1 MLDRIILS
9 RFRNHRETVVEGTA
23 QFNLL
28 VGENGAG
35 KTNVLEAISLLAP
48 GRGLRRAQLADMPA
62 QGGDGGFAVS
72 AALQAGAGEP
82 VRLGTG
88 IAAERPGRRLV
99 QVNGAQASA
108 VSLAEWL
115 SIGWL
120 TPAMD
125 RLFVEGAG
133 ARRRFLDRMVLALSP
148 GHASH
153 AARLETALR
162 ERNRMLADERAPD
175 PRWLDAIEAQIAE
188 AGARVA
194 GARAD
199 LVASLDTALER
210 LPDAPFARPA
220 LAYRAGGPMT
230 AESLAAALREGRPR
244 DRAAQ
249 RTLAGP
255 HRDELAVTMAG
266 KGQPAAECSTGE
278 QKAMLIAMTLAHSQ
292 LLEGTGAQDEAR
304 RPRLLL
310 LDEVAAHL
318 DPVRREALFDRLRAG
333 SAQVWL
339 TGTETGPFAAITG
352 DAAVWEVSAGT
363 VRRAG

>member
-1 MLDRIILS
+1 MLERIILS
-9 RFRNHRETVVEGTA
+9 RFRNHRETVVESTR

-48 GRGLRRAQLADMPA
+48 GRGLRRAQLADMPG
-62 QGGDGGFAVS
+62 QGFDGGFAVS
-72 AALQAGAGEP
+72 ASLAAPGGEP

-88 IAAERPGRRLV
+88 VSAERTGRRVV
-99 QVNGAQASA
+99 QINGAEAPA
-108 VSLAEWL
+108 VRLAEWL

-133 ARRRFLDRMVLALSP
+133 ARRRFLDRLVLAVRP
-148 GHASH
+148 DHAGH
-153 AARLETALR
+153 AARLENALR
-162 ERNRMLADERAPD
+162 ERNRLLSDERAPD

-188 AGARVA
+188 TGAAVA
-194 GARAD
+194 LARAA
-199 LVASLDTALER
+199 LVEKLQAMLAT
-210 LPDAPFARPA
+210 LPDAPFARPS
-220 LAYRAGGPMT
+220 LVYRAGGPLET
-230 AESLAAALREGRPR
+230 EALAAALREGRPR
-244 DRAAQ
+244 ERAAQ
-249 RTLAGP
+249 RTLTGP
-255 HRDELAVTMAG
+255 HRDELEVAMAG

-278 QKAMLIAMTLAHSQ
+278 QKAMLIAITLAHSQ
-292 LLEGTGAQDEAR
+292 LLEASGEA

-318 DPVRREALFDRLRAG
+318 DPVRREALFERLRGG

-339 TGTETGPFAAITG
+339 TGTEVAPFKAIARE
-352 DAAVWEVSAGT
+352 AAVWEVNAGT
-363 VRRAG
+363 VRRL